1 MLRCP
6 HQPGEHCQTCFISRL
21 VLLSAQAI
29 QDSNSQTSPPHVT
42 RPQDLHPTSC
52 SHSGGLCA
60 QWMASACRGHKGN

>member
-6 HQPGEHCQTCFISRL
+6 HQPGSHCQTCFISHL
-21 VLLSAQAI
+21 VLLSAKAI

-42 RPQDLHPTSC
+42 RPQDLPPSSC

-60 QWMASACRGHKGN
+60 QWTAFRLQGAQR